1 MKAMPGQ
8 AWRNISTGR
17 FCIFD
22 KRDAKEINKDL
33 FFARV
38 YGWRPVFKWHNEN
51 SEGEW
56 NNFGCGFTILKAE
69 RKVKPKK
76 AESN

>member
-22 KRDAKEINKDL
+22 KRYAKEINKDL

-51 SEGEW
+51 SEGE
-56 NNFGCGFTILKAE
+56 
-69 RKVKPKK
+69 
-76 AESN
+76 